1 MREVLAN
8 SAFRRLFSAQVIALI
23 GTGMLTVALGLLAFD
38 LAGGD
43 AGIVLGTA
51 LTIKMVAYVVVSP
64 VMAAVTSRWPR
75 RRVLISADL
84 IRAAIALGLP
94 FVGEIWQVYLLVFV
108 LQSASATFTPTF
120 QAVIPA
126 VLPDERSYTRA
137 LSLSRLAYDL
147 EALVSPLLA
156 AILLTVVS
164 YNSLFAGTVVGFLA
178 SAALVATTRF
188 PPSAPSQPSPFLA
201 RLTAGVRVFWRT
213 RDLRAL
219 LALNLAVAAGTA
231 MVIVNTVVF
240 VQANLGRSHS
250 DLAVLLACYGA
261 GSMLVAL
268 GLPRVLDRISD
279 RRVMLVGAG
288 LVPIGLLAMAGAL
301 SSADDWAW
309 MLSLPVW
316 AILGAATSL
325 VLTPSSRLLRRAATN
340 DERPAVFAAQFSLS
354 HACYMLCYPVAGVAG
369 AWLGLAPTAALL
381 AGVSLASAVIAGFT
395 WARGRASHLGSRN
408 DPQSKSEFLQV

>member
-8 SAFRRLFSAQVIALI
+8 GAFRRLFSAQVIALV
-23 GTGMLTVALGLLAFD
+23 GTGLLTVALGLLAFD

-64 VMAAVTSRWPR
+64 VMAAVTSRWSR

-94 FVGEIWQVYLLVFV
+94 FVGEVWQVYLLVFV
-108 LQSASATFTPTF
+108 LQAASATFTPTF
-120 QAVIPA
+120 QAVIPD
-126 VLPDERSYTRA
+126 VLTDERSYTRA

-147 EALVSPLLA
+147 EALVSPVLA
-156 AILLTVVS
+156 ALLLTVVS
-164 YNSLFAGTVVGFLA
+164 YSSLFVGTVAGFLA
-178 SAALVATTRF
+178 SATLVAATRF
-188 PPSAPSQPSPFLA
+188 PNQVLSKPSPFLT

-219 LALNLAVAAGTA
+219 LALNLTVAAGTA
-231 MVIVNTVVF
+231 MVIVNSVVF
-240 VQANLGRSHS
+240 VQAQLGRAQS
-250 DLAVLLACYGA
+250 DLAVLLACSGA

-268 GLPRVLDRISD
+268 GLPRILERVSD

-288 LVPIGLLAMAGAL
+288 LVPVGLLAMAGVL
-301 SSADDWAW
+301 SAGDEWRW
-309 MLSLPVW
+309 PLSLPVW
-316 AILGAATSL
+316 AVLGAATSL
-325 VLTPSSRLLRRAATN
+325 ILTPSSRLLRRASTGE
-340 DERPAVFAAQFSLS
+340 ERPAVFAAQFSLS
-354 HACYMLCYPVAGVAG
+354 HACYMLCYPIAGLAG

-381 AGVSLASAVIAGFT
+381 AGVSLASALVAALTLSPWG
-395 WARGRASHLGSRN
+395 AHERRPESVLR
-408 DPQSKSEFLQV
+408 